1 MVALYPKCI
10 SLHLKTPLCHYTV
23 CIRQHS
29 SFCNLCPC
37 HLPTTAHHNDQMML
51 PALLQRQPRSM
62 PCAPGLFF
70 SEKNIDRENIYGKNA
85 VEKCMTKVRGER
97 RTICGKNY
105 KHRLTNISFLCVESN
120 MFYNNIQFYCSSFT
134 AR

>member
-1 MVALYPKCI
+1 MVALYSNFI
-10 SLHLKTPLCHYTV
+10 SLHLNTDLSHYTV
-23 CIRQHS
+23 CIRHS
-29 SFCNLCPC
+29 SFCDLCPY
-37 HLPTTAHHNDQMML
+37 HLPTTAHHNDRML
-51 PALLQRQPRSM
+51 PALLQPQPQSM
-62 PCAPGLFF
+62 PCAPGLLF

-105 KHRLTNISFLCVESN
+105 KQRLTNISFLCVESN

-134 AR
+134 AQ